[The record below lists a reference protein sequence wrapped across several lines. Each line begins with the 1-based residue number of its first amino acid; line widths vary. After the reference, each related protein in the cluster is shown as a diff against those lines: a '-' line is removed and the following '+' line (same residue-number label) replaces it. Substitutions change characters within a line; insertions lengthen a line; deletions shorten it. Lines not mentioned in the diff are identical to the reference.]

1 MSFENFFDRM
11 GNIIRSYLDDS
22 DVFKNNNSNSES
34 SKTGDDFYDQA
45 YEEVN
50 DFLNKN
56 KKNNYYD
63 DEANSNQKEDYFSDR
78 TNSANK
84 NRSENYSNS
93 SSYNSDKASSYRRQ
107 RTAGNTTQRP
117 RPERPHLK
125 PVPYEL
131 VSDFQKLG
139 VPSGSPLEI
148 CKTEYKKLLKLHH
161 PDKNAGNPQAIKE
174 ATRKTA
180 EINDAYQRIEDW
192 YSKQK

>member
-22 DVFKNNNSNSES
+22 DVFKTQNTSSES

-45 YEEVN
+45 YEEIN

-56 KKNNYYD
+56 KKTNYYD
-63 DEANSNQKEDYFSDR
+63 EEKP
-78 TNSANK
+78 K
-84 NRSENYSNS
+84 NTTSYERHRS
-93 SSYNSDKASSYRRQ
+93 
-107 RTAGNTTQRP
+107 AGNTTQRP
-117 RPERPHLK
+117 RPEKPHLK

-131 VSDFQKLG
+131 VPDFNKLG
-139 VPSGSPLEI
+139 VPSGSPLET
-148 CKTEYKKLLKLHH
+148 CKAEYKRLLKLYH
-161 PDKNAGNPQAIKE
+161 PDKNAGNPEAQKI

-192 YSKQK
+192 YAKQ